1 MLQCVSPVSM
11 VSARPPF
18 GAHMKKKKKRLHIES
33 LAAEASL
40 TKKWKKGLKN

>member
-1 MLQCVSPVSM
+1 MLQYVSPVSM

-18 GAHMKKKKKRLHIES
+18 GARMNKKKKRLHIES

-40 TKKWKKGLKN
+40 TKKWKKVLQS